1 MVTLGF
7 GGLGFGVWGLVLRF
21 ALKRP
26 LYGDFRVW
34 GLGFGVCGFGV
45 WGLGFS
51 SEICSE
57 TSSIWSL

>member
-7 GGLGFGVWGLVLRF
+7 GGLGFGIEGLVLRS

-34 GLGFGVCGFGV
+34 RFGV

-57 TSSIWSL
+57 TSFIW